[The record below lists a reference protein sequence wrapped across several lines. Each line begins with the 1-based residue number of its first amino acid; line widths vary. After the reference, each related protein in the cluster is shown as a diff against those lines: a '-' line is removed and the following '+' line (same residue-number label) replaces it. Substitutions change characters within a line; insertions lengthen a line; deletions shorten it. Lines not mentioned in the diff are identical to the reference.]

1 MTVPALRP
9 FRAEIPQPALDDLQS
24 RLRGARWPDDLP
36 AEYGVT
42 NGRVR
47 ELAEYWLEKFDW
59 RAFEARLNAYPQ
71 FLTEIDGETIHF
83 LHVRSSRPDATPL
96 VLTHGWPGSI
106 VEYLDVI
113 GPLTEPESAGQPAFH
128 LVIPSLPGFGFSG
141 PTAAAGWGT
150 HRTAAAWAELM
161 SRLGYETYGAVGN
174 DAGSMIS
181 PEIGRLAPE
190 KVVGV
195 HVTQLFSF
203 PSGDP
208 AEMADLSEAD
218 QAALAHLQWFY
229 ENMFSFNTLHSQQPH
244 TLAFALADSPLGL
257 LAWNAQLFGE
267 HLDPEFVLA
276 NVALYWLTRTGGSSI
291 RFYYEDA
298 HQTATPQGPTTV
310 PTALAMFAGDF
321 QSIRRF
327 ADRDHANIVSW
338 NAYNVSTAAGGPR
351 DAAGHY
357 AAHEAPE
364 VLVSDIR
371 GFFASLKS
379 PWPILTAAHDAL
391 RSAVAGVSDWTSPT
405 PCEAWNATQVL
416 QHAAGD
422 QLGYAAFITGSGGP
436 DFDPFSPS
444 GALPD
449 APAAFLEPTLT
460 AAAAAF
466 ATVSPEATEVPT
478 PLPQGALPAPV
489 AAGAAAL
496 DAAVHAWDI
505 AVATG
510 QPSPLTPKLAAD
522 LLPVAR
528 QLAEPLRG
536 FAYAPALEPATADD
550 AVSSLLRYL
559 GRNPEWTA

>member
-9 FRAEIPQPALDDLQS
+9 FRAEIPQSALDDLQN
-24 RLRGARWPDDLP
+24 RLRGALWPDDLP

-42 NGRVR
+42 NERVR
-47 ELAEYWLEKFDW
+47 GLAEYWLEKFDW

-71 FLTEIDGETIHF
+71 FVTEIDGENIHF
-83 LHVRSSRPDATPL
+83 LHVRSSREDATPL

-113 GPLTEPESAGQPAFH
+113 GPLTEPESAEEPAFH

-141 PTAAAGWGT
+141 PAKAAGWGT

-161 SRLGYETYGAVGN
+161 SRLGYESYGAAGN
-174 DAGSMIS
+174 DAGSMVS

-257 LAWNAQLFGE
+257 LAWNSQLFGE

-298 HQTATPQGPTTV
+298 HTEAHPEGPTTV
-310 PTALAMFAGDF
+310 PTGLAMFAGDF

-327 ADRDHANIVSW
+327 AERDHANIVSW
-338 NAYNVSTAAGGPR
+338 NSYDVASGSGGPR

-357 AAHEAPE
+357 AAHEAPG
-364 VLVSDIR
+364 VLVADIR
-371 GFFASLKS
+371 RFFASLTRT
-379 PWPILTAAHDAL
+379 WPVLASAHEAL
-391 RSAVAGVSDWTSPT
+391 RSAIAGVTDWQAPT
-405 PCEAWNATQVL
+405 PCAEWNVTQVL

-422 QLGYAAFITGSGGP
+422 QLGYAAAITGTGGP
-436 DFDPFSPS
+436 DYNPFAPS
-444 GALPD
+444 GTMTGS
-449 APAAFLEPTLT
+449 PAEFLEPTLAAAT
-460 AAAAAF
+460 AAF
-466 ATVSPEATEVPT
+466 TTVPVDAPSVPT

-505 AVATG
+505 AKASG
-510 QPSPLTPKLAAD
+510 QPSPLTPELAEQ

-536 FAYAPALEPATADD
+536 FAYAPALEPAADDD
-550 AVSSLLRYL
+550 AVATLLRYL
-559 GRNPEWTA
+559 GRNPLWTA

>member
-9 FRAEIPQPALDDLQS
+9 FRAEVPQPALDDLQN
-24 RLRGARWPDDLP
+24 RLRGALWPDDLP

-42 NGRVR
+42 NERVR
-47 ELAEYWLEKFDW
+47 ALAEYWLEKFDW
-59 RAFEARLNAYPQ
+59 RAFEARLNAHPQ

-83 LHVRSSRPDATPL
+83 LHVRSSRADATPL

-113 GPLTEPESAGQPAFH
+113 GPLTEPATASEPAFH

-141 PTAAAGWGT
+141 PAKSAGWGT
-150 HRTAAAWAELM
+150 HRTAAAWTELM
-161 SRLGYETYGAVGN
+161 SRLGYESYGAVGN

-218 QAALAHLQWFY
+218 QGALAHLQWFY

-276 NVALYWLTRTGGSSI
+276 NVALYWLTRTAGSSI

-298 HQTATPQGPTTV
+298 HKPASPQPPTTV
-310 PTALAMFAGDF
+310 PTALAMFKGDF

-327 ADRDHANIVSW
+327 AERDHANIVSW
-338 NAYNVSTAAGGPR
+338 NAYDTSSAPGGPR

-364 VLVSDIR
+364 VLVADIR
-371 GFFASLKS
+371 RFFAGFRS
-379 PWPILTAAHDAL
+379 WPILSAAHEAL
-391 RSAVAGVSDWTSPT
+391 RSAVAGVRDWTVPT
-405 PCEAWNATQVL
+405 PCAEWNATQVL

-422 QLGYAAFITGSGGP
+422 QLGYAAAITGSGGP
-436 DFDPFSPS
+436 DFNPFAPS
-444 GALPD
+444 GSLEGSPE
-449 APAAFLEPTLT
+449 AFLEPTLS

-466 ATVSPEATEVPT
+466 ATVSSEATEVPT
-478 PLPQGALPAPV
+478 PLPQGALPAAV

-510 QPSPLTPKLAAD
+510 QASPLTAELAAE
-522 LLPVAR
+522 LMPVAE
-528 QLAEPLRG
+528 QLVEPLRG
-536 FAYAPALEPATADD
+536 FAYAPALEAAEDGD
-550 AVSSLLRYL
+550 AVSTLLRYL
-559 GRNPEWTA
+559 GRDPEWTA

>member
-9 FRAEIPQPALDDLQS
+9 FRAEIPQSALDDLQA
-24 RLRGARWPDDLP
+24 RLRRALWPDDLP

-42 NGRVR
+42 NERVR
-47 ELAEYWLEKFDW
+47 TLAEYWLTEFDW

-71 FLTEIDGETIHF
+71 FVTEIDGETIHF
-83 LHVRSSRPDATPL
+83 LHVRSSRAGATPL
-96 VLTHGWPGSI
+96 VLTHGWPGSV

-113 GPLTEPESAGQPAFH
+113 GPLTEPESPDAPAFH

-141 PTAAAGWGT
+141 PVRSAGWDRY
-150 HRTAAAWAELM
+150 RTARAWAELM
-161 SRLGYETYGAVGN
+161 DRLGYESYGAVGN

-190 KVVGV
+190 KVLGV

-208 AEMADLSEAD
+208 AELADLSEAD

-229 ENMFSFNTLHSQQPH
+229 ENMFSFNQLHSQQPH
-244 TLAFALADSPLGL
+244 TLAFALADSPLAL

-267 HLDPEFVLA
+267 HLDAEFVVA
-276 NVALYWLTRTGGSSI
+276 NVALYWLTGTGGSSI
-291 RFYYEDA
+291 RFYFEEA
-298 HQTATPQGPTTV
+298 HTASHPEGPTTV

-327 ADRDHANIVSW
+327 AERDHANIVSW
-338 NAYNVSTAAGGPR
+338 HAYDVRPGSGGPR

-364 VLVSDIR
+364 VLVPDIR
-371 GFFASLKS
+371 RFFAGLVR
-379 PWPILTAAHDAL
+379 PWPLLASAHEAL
-391 RSAVAGVSDWTSPT
+391 RTAVAGVTDGTLPT
-405 PCEAWNATQVL
+405 PCADWTVTQVIH
-416 QHAAGD
+416 HAGGD
-422 QLGYAAFITGSGGP
+422 QLAYAASITGQAGP
-436 DFDPFSPS
+436 DFNPFAPS
-444 GALPD
+444 GE
-449 APAAFLEPTLT
+449 PADTASFLEPKLA

-466 ATVSPEATEVPT
+466 ATVSREATAVPT
-478 PLPQGALPAPV
+478 PLPQGPLPAATAV
-489 AAGAAAL
+489 AAAAL

-510 QPSPLTPKLAAD
+510 QASPLTAELAEA
-522 LLPVAR
+522 LLPAAKE
-528 QLAEPLRG
+528 LTPPLRG
-536 FAYAPALEPATADD
+536 FAYAPALDGEAGDD
-550 AVSSLLRYL
+550 VVSELLRYL
-559 GRNPEWTA
+559 GRDPEWKA

>member
-1 MTVPALRP
+1 MTDVRP
-9 FRAEIPQPALDDLQS
+9 FRIEIPQSALEDLEG
-24 RLRGARWPDDLP
+24 RLRRALWPDDLP
-36 AEYGVT
+36 AGYGVT
-42 NGRVR
+42 NERVR
-47 ELAEYWLEKFDW
+47 ALAGHWLEKFDW
-59 RAFEARLNAYPQ
+59 RAFEARLNSYPQ
-71 FLTEIDGETIHF
+71 FVTEIDGETIHF
-83 LHVRSSRPDATPL
+83 LHVRSSRADATPL

-113 GPLTEPESAGQPAFH
+113 GPLTEPESAGEPAFH

-141 PTAAAGWGT
+141 PARSAGWGT

-161 SRLGYETYGAVGN
+161 SRLGYESYGAAGN

-208 AEMADLSEAD
+208 AELADLSEAD

-267 HLDPEFVLA
+267 HLDADFVVA
-276 NVALYWLTRTGGSSI
+276 NVALYWLTGTGGSSI

-298 HQTATPQGPTTV
+298 HTTSRPEGPTTV
-310 PTALAMFAGDF
+310 PTGLAMFAGDF
-321 QSIRRF
+321 RSIRRF
-327 ADRDHANIVSW
+327 AERDHANIVSW
-338 NAYNVSTAAGGPR
+338 NSYDVTTGSGGPR

-364 VLVSDIR
+364 VLVADLR
-371 GFFASLKS
+371 RFFAGLTR
-379 PWPILTAAHDAL
+379 PWPLLAAAHEAL
-391 RSAVAGVSDWTSPT
+391 RSAVAGVTDWSLPT
-405 PCEAWNATQVL
+405 PCSAWNVTQVL
-416 QHAAGD
+416 QHAGGD
-422 QLGYAAFITGSGGP
+422 QQGYAAFITGEPGP

-444 GALPD
+444 GELED
-449 APAAFLEPTLT
+449 ATAFLEPKLA

-466 ATVSPEATEVPT
+466 ATVAPEATAVPT

-489 AAGAAAL
+489 AVAAAAL

-510 QPSPLTPKLAAD
+510 QKSPLTAELAEA
-522 LLPVAR
+522 LLPAAKE
-528 QLAEPLRG
+528 LAEPLRG
-536 FAYAPALEPATADD
+536 FAYGPALEAAAGDD
-550 AVSSLLRYL
+550 AVSTLLRHL
-559 GRNPEWTA
+559 GRDPQWTV

>member
-1 MTVPALRP
+1 MTVRP
-9 FRAEIPQPALDDLQS
+9 FRAEIPQHRLDDLES
-24 RLRGARWPDDLP
+24 RLRGALWPDDLP

-42 NGRVR
+42 NERVR
-47 ELAEYWLEKFDW
+47 ALAEHWLSGFDW

-83 LHVRSSRPDATPL
+83 LHVRSSRADATPL

-106 VEYLDVI
+106 AEYLDVI
-113 GPLTEPESAGQPAFH
+113 GPLTEPESADQPAFH

-141 PTAAAGWGT
+141 PTKSAGWGT

-161 SRLGYETYGAVGN
+161 SRLGYESYGAAGN

-229 ENMFSFNTLHSQQPH
+229 DTMFSFNSLHSQQPH

-267 HLDPEFVLA
+267 HLDADFVLA
-276 NVALYWLTRTGGSSI
+276 NVALYWLTGTAGSSI

-298 HQTATPQGPTTV
+298 HSTAHPEGPTTV

-338 NAYNVSTAAGGPR
+338 NAYDTTEKAGGPR

-357 AAHEAPE
+357 SAHEAPE
-364 VLVSDIR
+364 VLVADIR
-371 GFFASLKS
+371 QFFASLRPQTS
-379 PWPILTAAHDAL
+379 WPILTQSHDAL
-391 RSAVAGVSDWTSPT
+391 RTAIEGVTDWTAPT
-405 PCEAWNATQVL
+405 PCAAWNTTQVL

-444 GALPD
+444 GALAGKPSD
-449 APAAFLEPTLT
+449 FLEPTLT

-466 ATVSPEATEVPT
+466 ATVSPEATAVPT
-478 PLPQGALPAPV
+478 PLPQGALPAAV

-505 AVATG
+505 AKASG
-510 QPSPLTPKLAAD
+510 QKSPLTPELAES
-522 LLPVAR
+522 LLPVAK

-536 FAYAPALEPATADD
+536 FAYAAALEGRPTDD
-550 AVSSLLRYL
+550 AVSTLLRYL